1 MYTINTP
8 YPVRKMKN
16 KDAVTKSY
24 MKDNVRFADI
34 MNYCLYDGRKVIR
47 PENLRE
53 LDTAMTAL
61 PHAKSARSYPVQK
74 YRDLLKYLYGMTD
87 GTVVYL
93 ILGIE
98 NQSHVHYAMPVRNML
113 YDAGQYAEQVR
124 KAEDCHAAKGEES
137 GTDDEYLSGFFKN
150 DTLVPVV
157 TLVIFWSAKPWDGP
171 RSLHEMFGDRDSG
184 VLAHVPDY
192 RINLIAPREMTEED
206 FEHLSSELKQVL
218 RFIKHSEN
226 KKKMKETVYADNA
239 FRVMNRE
246 SVELLNTVTG
256 AGIRIKTREEK
267 VDMCAGI
274 QGMIDDAVEAEQKRM
289 AAETA
294 EHEAGLIR
302 NIMRNMGLTADF
314 AMDAAG
320 VPEERRA
327 AIRMYLK

>member
-1 MYTINTP
+1 
-8 YPVRKMKN
+8 
-16 KDAVTKSY
+16 
-24 MKDNVRFADI
+24 

-124 KAEDCHAAKGEES
+124 KAEACHAAKGEES

-246 SVELLNTVTG
+246 SVELLNSVTG

-302 NIMRNMGLTADF
+302 NLMRNMGLTADF